1 VSAEK
6 SSPALPFFQAEN
18 ENPPPSEEKILRT
31 LAQTMS
37 VAKTLKRFP
46 SLNTRDLQDLLLRSA
61 HQIEGG
67 AKKLPT
73 RQEETLEFIIHTDGA
88 SRGNPGEAGM
98 GVVISDPQG
107 RTVKEIKLYLGM
119 ATNNVAE
126 YRALIYALEKAWH
139 LGASKVRIYLDS
151 ELVVRQMRG
160 EYKVREAHLKILNQ
174 QAVEAL
180 NHFSKYSIDHIPRE
194 ENRRADQL
202 ANEAIDQKMKD

>member
-46 SLNTRDLQDLLLRSA
+46 SLKTRDLQDLLLRTA
-61 HQIEGG
+61 QQIEGSS
-67 AKKLPT
+67 KKPPIP
-73 RQEETLEFIIHTDGA
+73 QEGTLEFIIHADGA
-88 SRGNPGEAGM
+88 SRGNPGEAGI
-98 GVVISDPQG
+98 GAVIADPQG
-107 RTVKEIKLYLGM
+107 RTIKEIKLYLGM
-119 ATNNVAE
+119 TTNNVAE